1 MVTRRTRRWVV
12 LHRFDWQEAVDNLS
26 CVTSLCWRPDGKVVV
41 LGLEDDTVL
50 LHDFENGKLLRS
62 LESHMVAVVS
72 QLGGG
77 CLIE

>member
-50 LHDFENGKLLRS
+50 LHDFELLCTLWYNQSNRVYILS
-62 LESHMVAVVS
+62 RMEN
-72 QLGGG
+72 
-77 CLIE
+77 C